1 MLAVPHSIR
10 GMLELNAVS
19 LLELAHS
26 VGELEGEEVFL
37 GRVSV
42 LRNLL
47 VSILIDGVAFDLHGD
62 VLND

>member
-1 MLAVPHSIR
+1 
-10 GMLELNAVS
+10 MLELNAVS
-19 LLELAHS
+19 LLELAYS

-37 GRVSV
+37 GRVGV